1 MIGSV
6 TVVVLRVGVVV
17 AVALVV
23 AAAANLV
30 LLGVASRPRDP
41 VGRLSQRA
49 SRRAGGSARSSQERR
64 PRSRSRRRLITGSPN
79 LVADSLIRVRRLA
92 RP

>member
-17 AVALVV
+17 AVALVG

-41 VGRLSQRA
+41 VGRLSP
-49 SRRAGGSARSSQERR
+49 RAGLVQLPANAHPVAPVAPPAPRRSDGHARGR
-64 PRSRSRRRLITGSPN
+64 
-79 LVADSLIRVRRLA
+79 ADD
-92 RP
+92 